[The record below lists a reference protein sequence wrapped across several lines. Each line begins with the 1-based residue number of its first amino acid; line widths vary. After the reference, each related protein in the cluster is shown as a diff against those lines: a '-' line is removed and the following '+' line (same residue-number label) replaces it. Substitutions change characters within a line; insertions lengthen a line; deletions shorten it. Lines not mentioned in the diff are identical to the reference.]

1 MTRSRWIV
9 LAVVSAACAGFAI
22 VYSIVTGGEAASV
35 AISVPILVI
44 AAATLWYTVPQ
55 RARLCVDRLDEAD
68 LTDLI
73 FYIYP
78 QPNPRGEQQVPR
90 DYLLQLHVAVS
101 NLGGRKA
108 VLSSI
113 TIEGFRTESGDTVH
127 LPGATATIGG
137 MQWIQRTGWLNSSR
151 VFENMNVPGPY
162 ILEPDD
168 VIVLRFRT
176 RRGIDWTSRWT
187 TDALREFCEPLRSPI
202 VSASGT
208 MVWRRAGEVV
218 RDHFTVR
225 MEVTQQA
232 EYVHLVDQLTQSF
245 TILPTVPEQPIAL
258 E

>member
-9 LAVVSAACAGFAI
+9 LIVASGGCAVFALI
-22 VYSIVTGGEAASV
+22 YSIVTGGEAASV
-35 AISVPILVI
+35 AISAPILVI

-55 RARLCVDRLDEAD
+55 RARLSVDRLDEAN

-73 FYIYP
+73 FFIYP
-78 QPNPRGEQQVPR
+78 QPNPHSEQQIPR

-113 TIEGFRTESGDTVH
+113 TIEGFRTDGGETIH

-137 MQWIQRTGWLNSSR
+137 MQWIQRSGWLNSSR

-162 ILEPDD
+162 ILDPDD

-176 RRGIDWTSRWT
+176 RRGIDWGSQWT
-187 TDALREFCEPLRSPI
+187 TDSLQEFCQPLQSPI
-202 VSASGT
+202 VSAFGT

-218 RDHFTVR
+218 RDAFSIPLMV
-225 MEVTQQA
+225 EQQA
-232 EYVHLVDQLTQSF
+232 EYLELVNQLTGSF
-245 TILPTVPEQPIAL
+245 TVMPTVSQQQIVL

>member
-1 MTRSRWIV
+1 MTRSRWII
-9 LAVVSAACAGFAI
+9 LVVISGACTVFAI
-22 VYSIVTGGEAASV
+22 ISSIVTGGEAASV
-35 AISVPILVI
+35 VISVPILAI

-55 RARLCVDRLDEAD
+55 RARLHVDRLDEAD
-68 LTDLI
+68 PSDLI
-73 FYIYP
+73 FFIYP
-78 QPNPRGEQQVPR
+78 QPNPVGEQQIPR

-113 TIEGFRTESGDTVH
+113 TIEGFRTQSGQIVH

-137 MQWIQRTGWLNSSR
+137 MQWIQRTGWLNTSR

-168 VIVLRFRT
+168 VIVIRFRT
-176 RRGIDWTSRWT
+176 RRGIDWSSQWTS
-187 TDALREFCEPLRSPI
+187 DSLHEFCQPLQSPI
-202 VSASGT
+202 IAAFGT

-218 RDHFTVR
+218 RDAFTVP
-225 MEVTQQA
+225 MKVEQQT
-232 EYVHLVDQLTQSF
+232 EYVNLVDQLTQSF
-245 TILPTVPEQPIAL
+245 AMMPVVPEQPIAL

>member
-1 MTRSRWIV
+1 MV
-9 LAVVSAACAGFAI
+9 HGPAAKH
-22 VYSIVTGGEAASV
+22 
-35 AISVPILVI
+35 
-44 AAATLWYTVPQ
+44 
-55 RARLCVDRLDEAD
+55 LCVDRLDEAG
-68 LTDLI
+68 LTDLL
-73 FYIYP
+73 FFIYP
-78 QPNPRGEQQVPR
+78 QPNPKDEQQIPR

-113 TIEGFRTESGDTVH
+113 AIDGFRSENGTTVQ
-127 LPGATATIGG
+127 LPGGPRNGG
-137 MQWIQRTGWLNSSR
+137 TQWVQHAGWINGTFVS
-151 VFENMNVPGPY
+151 ENMNVPGPY

-168 VIVLRFRT
+168 VIVIRFRT

-187 TDALREFCEPLRSPI
+187 TDALHEFCVPLRSPI

-245 TILPTVPEQPIAL
+245 TVLPTVPEQPIAM